1 MFSSCCSPIT
11 LIAAATSRTFSTRLL
26 AVTITASRS
35 VAPAAVEA
43 ASGAVDPSAS
53 WASAVPAV
61 ESATAAPMARASR
74 ERREHP
80 VVLDA
85 VMVVLPGSVLEGAH
99 GPGNGCRR
107 PSWRSI
113 LIRDHDPNQRIV
125 NTSGKYCP
133 AHGVARSE
141 EHTSELQSLMRNSYA
156 VFCLQKKK

>member
-1 MFSSCCSPIT
+1 MRISDWSSDVCSSD
-11 LIAAATSRTFSTRLL
+11 L
-26 AVTITASRS
+26 
-35 VAPAAVEA
+35 
-43 ASGAVDPSAS
+43 SAS

-133 AHGVARSE
+133 EIGRAHV
-141 EHTSELQSLMRNSYA
+141 
-156 VFCLQKKK
+156 